1 MYELQRATKAY
12 GCRCSGVAGYAAAL
26 LGIRMHKTKAL
37 QMSNWEARALNAAQ
51 IRYAATDAW
60 VCVVCYAILEHR
72 RQVREECL
80 RVRKAFFV
88 DDVLPLGAPPAA
100 AAGGATSPSR
110 GSGKLG
116 RERAG
121 MVFKMGDSGLG
132 YYRDGPADD
141 AKAPEATAVVVD
153 VSEPLHAQ
161 APSQHLLTLE
171 EEKPIQMKSMR
182 GAKPEKRRTMRCKY
196 FAEGLCKKGEGC
208 PYMHVDGG
216 VVRGGGM

>member
-1 MYELQRATKAY
+1 M
-12 GCRCSGVAGYAAAL
+12 
-26 LGIRMHKTKAL
+26 
-37 QMSNWEARALNAAQ
+37 
-51 IRYAATDAW
+51 
-60 VCVVCYAILEHR
+60 
-72 RQVREECL
+72 

-100 AAGGATSPSR
+100 AAAPKAAT
-110 GSGKLG
+110 GK
-116 RERAG
+116 RAG

-132 YYRDGPADD
+132 YYRDGPADA

-153 VSEPLHAQ
+153 VSEPLHVQ

-171 EEKPIQMKSMR
+171 EKKPIQMKSMR